1 MREMEVRIR
10 NVPGKVYL
18 RFLKE
23 ARRHKNSLEDE
34 VRDAIFMYVMERYP
48 TQRHLLIRKLSRS
61 GRHRFLKRERAYAH
75 LIH

>member
-10 NVPGKVYL
+10 NVSGKVYK

-23 ARRHKNSLEDE
+23 ARMHKNSLEDE

-48 TQRHLLIRKLSRS
+48 SQRGFLIGKLSRS
-61 GRHRFLKRERAYAH
+61 GRLRILRRERAYKH